1 MMKFFC
7 KKIKM
12 KNNFIKLIAV
22 FIIIFLTGCNSLK
35 EGLEGNKKS
44 KNAEEFL
51 IEKKNPLTVP
61 PDMNELPVPLDQE
74 DENLNENE
82 EEIDI
87 KKVLINNESEDI
99 DTDIDDEGIDDL
111 EKSIIEKIND

>member
-51 IEKKNPLTVP
+51 IQKKNPLVLP
-61 PDMNELPVPLDQE
+61 PDYSKLPTP
-74 DENLNENE
+74 
-82 EEIDI
+82 
-87 KKVLINNESEDI
+87 NNVSE
-99 DTDIDDEGIDDL
+99 
-111 EKSIIEKIND
+111 IEKIDDFNLEDILKKDSSEINKENISKSNSIEKSVLKKIKDN

>member
-51 IEKKNPLTVP
+51 IQKKNPLVLP
-61 PDMNELPVPLDQE
+61 PDFSKLPTPKNVSEIQTID
-74 DENLNENE
+74 DFNL
-82 EEIDI
+82 
-87 KKVLINNESEDI
+87 EDI
-99 DTDIDDEGIDDL
+99 LKKESSETNKENISKSNSI
-111 EKSIIEKIND
+111 EKSVLNKIKDN

>member
-1 MMKFFC
+1 MKH
-7 KKIKM
+7 
-12 KNNFIKLIAV
+12 KLLL
-22 FIIIFLTGCNSLK
+22 IILLLFLVTACSGIGGKRS
-35 EGLEGNKKS
+35 EKS
-44 KNAEEFL
+44 DEFL

-74 DENLNENE
+74 DENLSENE

-87 KKVLINNESEDI
+87 KKVLIKNESEDI